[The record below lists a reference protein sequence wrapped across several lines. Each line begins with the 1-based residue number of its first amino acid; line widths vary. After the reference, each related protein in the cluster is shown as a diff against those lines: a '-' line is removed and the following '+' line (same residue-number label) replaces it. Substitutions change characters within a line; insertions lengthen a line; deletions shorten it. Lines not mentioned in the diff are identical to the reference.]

1 MRPRILHVYKDYYPP
16 VMGGIERTIHLMA
29 QGTRDEFDVRVLVN
43 SAGRKT
49 WTEELDGVRVTRV
62 AEWGRVASAPVS
74 PAFVRALRREAR
86 DADLLHFHHPN
97 PTGDVA
103 CLLTRPSAPRVMTY
117 HSDVVR
123 QRAAML
129 VYGPIQE
136 RMMRSCRV
144 IMPTSPQ
151 YLESSRWLQRHRD
164 RCRVLPLG
172 IDVSRFD
179 PTPEI
184 RGRAGEIRS
193 RFPGPLIA
201 FVGRLRYYKGLHFLI
216 RAMKDVE
223 ATLLAVGGGADLP
236 RLQAEATSL
245 GVAERCHFL
254 GDLPEPEM
262 IAVLHAADLFCLPSH
277 LRSEA
282 FGLSQVEAMASG
294 LPVVSCRL
302 PTGVPFVNQDGVTGL
317 TVPPASP
324 EALASALNRL
334 LADRELRLRMGAA
347 AAERARTLFSAERM
361 CRDLKEVYREVL
373 SAGHPPLNS
382 PSPLS

>member
-16 VMGGIERTIHLMA
+16 VVGGIERTIHLMA

-43 SAGRKT
+43 SGSRRT

-62 AEWGRVASAPVS
+62 AEWGRVASAPIS
-74 PAFVRALRREAR
+74 PAFVRALRREAA

-103 CLLTRPSAPRVMTY
+103 CLLTRPAAPIVMTY

-123 QRAAML
+123 QRAAM
-129 VYGPIQE
+129 VIYGRIQE
-136 RMMRSCRV
+136 RMMRACRV
-144 IMPTSPQ
+144 IMPTSP
-151 YLESSRWLQRHRD
+151 YYIESSPWLRRHRD

-172 IDVSRFD
+172 IDVSRLD

-184 RGRAGEIRS
+184 RERAADIRS
-193 RFPGPLIA
+193 RYPGPLIA
-201 FVGRLRYYKGLHFLI
+201 FVGRLRYYKGLHYLI
-216 RAMKDVE
+216 RAMKDVD
-223 ATLLAVGGGADLP
+223 ATLLAVGRGADLP
-236 RLQAEATSL
+236 RLQAEAASQD
-245 GVAERCHFL
+245 VAERCRFL

-262 IAVLHAADLFCLPSH
+262 VAVLHAADVFCLPSH

-282 FGLSQVEAMASG
+282 FGLSQVEAMACG

-317 TVPPASP
+317 TVPPASS

-334 LADRELRLRMGAA
+334 LTDQELRLRMGAA
-347 AAERARTLFSAERM
+347 AAERARSLFSAERM

-373 SAGHPPLNS
+373 SAGQASLNS
-382 PSPLS
+382 PSPLA